1 MLNRPAIL
9 GMLAATAVAAA
20 GCTTQTPIRPYQ
32 SISSMGEAT
41 RLANLVVEGYVT
53 ATDNVEHLPAGD
65 VWSNVFGKLGQDC
78 VVKTRVTLDV
88 TKVLK
93 CLLPGTP
100 SLGGP
105 GQAPNPVT
113 FWFYGPCWH
122 GEPEVVLGMSLPA
135 VLTEGRRLR
144 VYLDERDDQYWLIA
158 HESLP
163 PPSQPEPVR
172 PGAAGEP
179 KVRAF
184 PPGGQTLRDLH
195 E

>member
-1 MLNRPAIL
+1 MLNRKLLLGIL
-9 GMLAATAVAAA
+9 ATAAVAIA

-32 SISSMGEAT
+32 SIASMGEAA
-41 RLANLVVEGYVT
+41 RQADLVVEGYVT

-65 VWSNVFGKLGQDC
+65 MWSNVSGKLGQDC

-88 TKVLK
+88 TKVVK

-100 SLGGP
+100 SLGGL
-105 GQAPNPVT
+105 GQAPDPIT

-122 GEPEVVLGMSLPA
+122 GQPDVVLGMSLPA

-144 VYLDERDDQYWLIA
+144 VYLDERDGQYWLIA

-163 PPSQPEPVR
+163 PPSGVAPQRRGPTEQGP
-172 PGAAGEP
+172 ATEP

-184 PPGGQTLRDLH
+184 PPGG
-195 E
+195 